1 MVSASSAQLV
11 AELNRVASRMDRAW
25 LVAVLTVAAVVTEW
39 FQPVVPFWVI
49 IGTAVLGVALTL
61 YARHTDVTRGT
72 VVLHYDLGG
81 EGEARFDA
89 LKAAFA
95 EFGGCQGVWHIT
107 ARGDTDDWKRNAG
120 ANALIERSAIRPFPS
135 IPSRVNT
142 NVEAPMLLAGRQ
154 RVYFFP
160 DQVFV
165 YDGSRVGAVG
175 YPALRV
181 TADTT
186 QFIEQQTVPSDAQV
200 VGSTWRYVNKSGGP
214 DRRFNDN
221 REIPIMLYGQLRV
234 ESDTGLREHF
244 SCSRPEAAQRLA
256 DAITGYGGLEGRK
269 EGGV

>member
-1 MVSASSAQLV
+1 V
-11 AELNRVASRMDRAW
+11 D
-25 LVAVLTVAAVVTEW
+25 
-39 FQPVVPFWVI
+39 
-49 IGTAVLGVALTL
+49 
-61 YARHTDVTRGT
+61 
-72 VVLHYDLGG
+72 
-81 EGEARFDA
+81 
-89 LKAAFA
+89 
-95 EFGGCQGVWHIT
+95 
-107 ARGDTDDWKRNAG
+107 
-120 ANALIERSAIRPFPS
+120 
-135 IPSRVNT
+135 T